1 MEVENGLAGK
11 RDDSKGPLPRDQRTQ
26 HQSRDSLESE
36 VTELYRSTAGRLLGY
51 AMIVA
56 GNASLAQEA
65 VQEAF
70 LRYYAQG
77 VKDKLPAGGHR
88 WLFRVTRNYIL
99 DHHKSSSAR
108 TSVGLEH
115 ALACGDERHQSPDAL
130 LERSEAI
137 ARALR
142 VLSPREVECLQL
154 RSDGFTYQEIADILG
169 IETGTVASL
178 LARAGKK
185 IRQEFSQRE
194 VCEGHG
200 TTS

>member
-1 MEVENGLAGK
+1 
-11 RDDSKGPLPRDQRTQ
+11 
-26 HQSRDSLESE
+26 
-36 VTELYRSTAGRLLGY
+36 
-51 AMIVA
+51 MIVA

-70 LRYYAQG
+70 LRYYVQRAKG
-77 VKDKLPAGGHR
+77 ELPAGRHR

-108 TSVGLEH
+108 TSVSLDQ
-115 ALACGDERHQSPDAL
+115 ALTYGDERQSPHAL
-130 LERSEAI
+130 LERSEAV

-142 VLSPREVECLQL
+142 ILSPRELECLQL
-154 RSDGFTYQEIADILG
+154 RSDGFTYREISEILG

-185 IRQEFSQRE
+185 IRQASSQRE

-200 TTS
+200 TSS